1 MRVISLEDHFWTPAI
16 ADAIGAQRNPDAAS
30 GRPLEANLEDL
41 GERRLAAM
49 DAAGIDLQVISHT
62 TPGVQHLD
70 AEAAIP
76 LARDANDV
84 LARAVAEHRDRFAGF
99 ACLPTAAPDA
109 AADELERTVTELGF
123 LGAMVNGHTR
133 GRFLDDPA
141 FDVLLA
147 RCARLGVPLYL
158 HPTEPVPAVR
168 DAYFSGLNPATTW
181 FLTAAAWGWHAE
193 TGLHVLRMVLGGVFD
208 RHPGLQLVIGH
219 MGEMLPFM
227 LERIDDNLPPKVTGL
242 DRLPSEYILANV
254 HITTSGLFSVPPLM
268 CALMVFGVDR
278 VLFSV
283 DWPYAPNEAGRRLL
297 DTAPLSPAD
306 LERVAGAN
314 AERLLGLAR

>member
-16 ADAIGAQRNPDAAS
+16 ADAIGALRNPDAAS
-30 GRPLEANLEDL
+30 GRPLDADLEDL
-41 GERRLAAM
+41 GERRLASM
-49 DAAGIDLQVISHT
+49 DASGIDLQVISHT

-70 AEAAIP
+70 AETAIA
-76 LARDANDV
+76 LAREANDV
-84 LARAVAEHRDRFAGF
+84 LARAVAEHPDRFAGF
-99 ACLPTAAPDA
+99 ATLPTAAPDA
-109 AADELERTVTELGF
+109 AADELERSVTELGF

-147 RCARLGVPLYL
+147 RFARLGVPLYL
-158 HPTEPVPAVR
+158 HPAEPVPAVR
-168 DAYFSGLNPATTW
+168 DAYFAGFDPAVTW
-181 FLTAAAWGWHAE
+181 FLSAAAWGWHAE
-193 TGLHVLRMVLGGVFD
+193 TGLHVLRMVLAGVFD
-208 RHPGLQLVIGH
+208 RHPELQLVIGH

-227 LERIDDNLPPKVTGL
+227 LERIDDNLPPKLTGL

-254 HITTSGLFSVPPLM
+254 HITTSGLFSVPPLL
-268 CALMVFGVDR
+268 CALMVFGVER

-306 LERVAGAN
+306 LDRIAGAN
-314 AERLLGLAR
+314 AERLLGLAG

>member
-1 MRVISLEDHFWTPAI
+1 MRVISLEDHFWTPAV
-16 ADAIGAQRNPDAAS
+16 ADAIGALRNPDTVGDS
-30 GRPLEANLEDL
+30 PLAANLEDL

-49 DAAGIDLQVISHT
+49 DDAGIDLQVISHT

-70 AEAAIP
+70 ARTAVP

-84 LARAVAEHRDRFAGF
+84 LARAVAEHPGRFAGF
-99 ACLPTAAPDA
+99 ATLATEAADES
-109 AADELERTVTELGF
+109 ADELERAVTELGF
-123 LGAMVNGHTR
+123 KGAMINGHTN

-147 RCARLGVPLYL
+147 RAERLGVPLYL
-158 HPTEPVPAVR
+158 HPTEPVTAVR
-168 DAYFSGLNPATTW
+168 DAYYRGFDPPVAW
-181 FLTAAAWGWHAE
+181 FLSAAAWGWHAE

-208 RHPGLQLVIGH
+208 RHPELQLIIGH

-227 LERIDDNLPPKVTGL
+227 LERIDDNLPPQVTGL

-268 CALMVFGVDR
+268 CALEVFGVER

-297 DTAPLSPAD
+297 DAAPVSPGD
-306 LERVAGAN
+306 LERIAGGN
-314 AERLLGLAR
+314 AERLLGV